1 MSMPTEAPSVQR
13 AIVRQTRAYLAMADL
28 REAQQWLDLAV
39 EDAREGNTLAH
50 SISTQHAQMC
60 IDRMN
65 GRFRQPTGYEV
76 MMQAGQALHDEIASY
91 KRSRLRQTV
100 EVGGDHAE

>member
-50 SISTQHAQMC
+50 SISNQHAQMC

-76 MMQAGQALHDEIASY
+76 QQMAGIRDVERIM
-91 KRSRLRQTV
+91 RSRLRQAV
-100 EVGGDHAE
+100 EVGGPE